1 MPSNSDNFL
10 QIELSGISSSCGFED
25 VYFSL
30 NDELSEYFTSEY
42 SYHQVLTF
50 PRTQRMN

>member
-1 MPSNSDNFL
+1 MPESDLGTEFLNGIYINGNAFEQMPSNSDNFL

-30 NDELSEYFTSEY
+30 S
-42 SYHQVLTF
+42 
-50 PRTQRMN
+50 R